1 MRTLLALGILAVAA
15 LGFAQTAVTPVKIKV
30 RHADPWMLVALLQ
43 GQPVIS
49 PEISTLMG
57 FMGMPAPPQT
67 PGFGNLFPAG
77 RVFVNPTDNSIWF
90 VPEK

>member
-1 MRTLLALGILAVAA
+1 MRTFSAIALMALASLSFG
-15 LGFAQTAVTPVKIKV
+15 QTAVTPIKIKV

-43 GQPVIS
+43 GEPVVS

-57 FMGMPAPPQT
+57 FMGMPAPPPT
-67 PGFGNLFPAG
+67 TGFGRLIPPG
-77 RVFVNPTDNSIWF
+77 RIFVNPTDNSIWF

>member
-1 MRTLLALGILAVAA
+1 MRTLLALGIFAMASLGLA
-15 LGFAQTAVTPVKIKV
+15 QSSVTPVKIKV

-57 FMGMPAPPQT
+57 FMGMPAPPPT
-67 PGFGNLFPAG
+67 AGFGNLFPAG
-77 RVFVNPTDNSIWF
+77 RIFVNPTDNSIWF